1 MRRLLPILL
10 LLAAPLAALA
20 QDASEPPPA
29 DTSEAGATQGD
40 DDDSAEAAPLQ
51 EPGPGTIAIVEF
63 DDLMIN
69 RGSQTYFL
77 ETLEAAQRDPDVR
90 ALVLVMDTPGG
101 ALDATREMV
110 KAELASELPIVV
122 YVSPTGSR
130 AASAG
135 VFITMAAHVAAMAP
149 ATNIGA
155 AHPVF
160 MGGPSGEKEGESE
173 EEAQKR
179 KDSQAAMLEKVTNDT
194 AAFARNIAETR
205 GRNAEWAESSVR
217 DSVSITVKEALE
229 KNVVDLEAASLDE
242 LLEAI
247 HGRTVTTASGAR
259 IVLDTSGP
267 KKHIP
272 MTTAQLILL
281 LLTNPTISYLL
292 LLAGL
297 AGWYIEFQS
306 PGVIV
311 PAAVGS
317 ICLLLFAFS
326 LSAIPVNLLAIV
338 FVLVGFALLFVEV
351 YVGAMGIAAIGAA
364 GAIALG
370 GVFLVEKTP
379 EFDVAVDPTAIVVV
393 SLLTALLGLAVGWLV
408 YRGQTRKVVGG
419 SEGMVGEV
427 GPVRVAIPGGRATGK
442 VLVHSELW
450 SARSASPVE
459 AGTYVRVLNIRGLEL
474 EVVPVDDG
482 PSEP

>member
-1 MRRLLPILL
+1 MRRLLFLIFALSL
-10 LLAAPLAALA
+10 PLMAFA
-20 QDASEPPPA
+20 QEGAGDDPA
-29 DTSEAGATQGD
+29 VEAGDDDSAD
-40 DDDSAEAAPLQ
+40 DDDSAVETLT
-51 EPGPGTIAIVEF
+51 PGPGTIAIVEF

-77 ETLEAAQRDPDVR
+77 ETLEAAQENPDVR

-160 MGGPSGEKEGESE
+160 MGGPGGGEKEGESE
-173 EEAQKR
+173 EEAEKR
-179 KDSQAAMLEKVTNDT
+179 MDSQAAMLEKVTNDT
-194 AAFARNIAETR
+194 AAFARNIADTR
-205 GRNAEWAESSVR
+205 GRNADWAESSVR

-229 KNVVDLEAASLDE
+229 LNVVDLEAASLEE
-242 LLEAI
+242 LLTKI

-267 KKHIP
+267 RKHIP
-272 MTTAQLILL
+272 MTAAQVILL

-326 LSAIPVNLLAIV
+326 LSAIPVNLLAV
-338 FVLVGFALLFVEV
+338 AFVIVGFALLFVEV
-351 YVGAMGIAAIGAA
+351 YVGAMGIAALGAA

-379 EFDVAVDPTAIVVV
+379 EFDVAVNPLAIVMVT
-393 SLLTALLGLAVGWLV
+393 LLTVGTGLGLGWLV
-408 YRGQTRKVVGG
+408 WRGQRRKVVGG
-419 SEGMVGEV
+419 SEGMIGEV
-427 GPVRVAIPGGRATGK
+427 GPVRVPIPGGRFTGK

-450 SARSASPVE
+450 SARSTSPVE
-459 AGTYVRVLNIRGLEL
+459 AGTLVRVVNIRGLEL

-482 PSEP
+482 PPDT